1 MSTPFFVYGTLKPGE
16 SNYERLLSGRTAAEI
31 PARLEGAAL
40 YSNGAYPYLVI
51 APDADAEDVA
61 HGYLIYPADAG
72 YPAVLAE
79 LDHLEGYVEGRAGNE
94 YERVAVQTLTADG
107 PVEAWVYVAGA
118 TPLARIRRGELQR
131 IGGGVW

>member
-1 MSTPFFVYGTLKPGE
+1 MSTPIFVYGTLKPGE

-40 YSNGAYPYLVI
+40 YSNGAYPYLVR

-61 HGYLIYPADAG
+61 HGYLIYAAGG
-72 YPAVLAE
+72 YPAILAE

-94 YERVAVQTLTADG
+94 YERVAVQALTADG

-118 TPLARIRRGELQR
+118 APLARIRRGELPR